1 MIKKIEEKDIPVI
14 KELLQKVTD
23 KRNYLKIERLGGLT
37 NHTYHVILD
46 DTEQYIVRIP
56 GEGTEKMIIRE
67 NERISTEL
75 ACRLEIDARCL
86 YFGDDGSKVTEY
98 INNPITMSA
107 ESMKKRE
114 HIKEATEIF
123 KKLHSCG
130 VDTKIPFEVFDMAEE
145 YEKIIIDYHV
155 FMYDDYKITKQKVMD
170 IKQQIDIACNT
181 TKVPCHNDP
190 LCENWV
196 YGNERMFLIDWEYAG
211 MNDKMWDLADIS
223 IEANYDKKLDTI
235 LLKEYFDQEPDALT
249 WKHFYANKIYVDY
262 LWTLWAKTRVP
273 FDGQSME
280 DWATE
285 RYIRLK
291 KNILEFNNL

>member
-107 ESMKKRE
+107 ESMK
-114 HIKEATEIF
+114 
-123 KKLHSCG
+123 
-130 VDTKIPFEVFDMAEE
+130 
-145 YEKIIIDYHV
+145 
-155 FMYDDYKITKQKVMD
+155 
-170 IKQQIDIACNT
+170 
-181 TKVPCHNDP
+181 
-190 LCENWV
+190 
-196 YGNERMFLIDWEYAG
+196 
-211 MNDKMWDLADIS
+211 
-223 IEANYDKKLDTI
+223 
-235 LLKEYFDQEPDALT
+235 
-249 WKHFYANKIYVDY
+249 
-262 LWTLWAKTRVP
+262 
-273 FDGQSME
+273 
-280 DWATE
+280 
-285 RYIRLK
+285 
-291 KNILEFNNL
+291 

>member
-1 MIKKIEEKDIPVI
+1 
-14 KELLQKVTD
+14 
-23 KRNYLKIERLGGLT
+23 
-37 NHTYHVILD
+37 
-46 DTEQYIVRIP
+46 
-56 GEGTEKMIIRE
+56 
-67 NERISTEL
+67 
-75 ACRLEIDARCL
+75 
-86 YFGDDGSKVTEY
+86 
-98 INNPITMSA
+98 
-107 ESMKKRE
+107 
-114 HIKEATEIF
+114 
-123 KKLHSCG
+123 
-130 VDTKIPFEVFDMAEE
+130 MAEE